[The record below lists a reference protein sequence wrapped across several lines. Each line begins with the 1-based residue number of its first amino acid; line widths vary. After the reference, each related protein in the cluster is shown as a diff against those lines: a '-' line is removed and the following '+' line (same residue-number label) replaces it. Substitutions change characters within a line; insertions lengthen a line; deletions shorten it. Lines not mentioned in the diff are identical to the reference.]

1 MSKTLEVL
9 FSPAEFATLPARDLS
24 ETVCVVFDV
33 LRATSS
39 MITAL
44 SNGATA
50 IYPVETIAEAL
61 AFRAKDSAILLAG
74 ERGGLRITAELTG
87 GTEFDLGNSP
97 REFTPAAIA
106 GKHIAWST
114 TNGTR
119 ALRACARARHTLVSC
134 LLNLRTTG
142 DWILNQECR
151 RVILV
156 CGGTYEEASLEDTLA
171 AGALADVLWSQFDGE
186 SISDA
191 AQVARQLWLQWR
203 HDLPSAMAL
212 AKNARRLLAR
222 PNLRDDV
229 PFCLQLNKLRTTSCL
244 DHTGAVKQMLT

>member
-9 FSPAEFATLPARDLS
+9 FSPAEFATLPTRDLS
-24 ETVCVVFDV
+24 QTVCVVFDV

-44 SNGATA
+44 FNGAAA

-61 AFRAKDSAILLAG
+61 AFRAKDPVILLAG
-74 ERGGLRITAELTG
+74 ERGGLRITADQTG

-97 REFTPAAIA
+97 REFTAQIVA
-106 GKHIAWST
+106 GKRIAWST

-119 ALRACARARHTLVSC
+119 ALRACARAHHTLVSC
-134 LLNLRTTG
+134 LLNLRATG

-151 RVILV
+151 RVLLV

-171 AGALADVLWSQFDGE
+171 AGALADVLWPQFDGE

-212 AKNARRLLAR
+212 AKNARSLLAR
-222 PNLRDDV
+222 PNLQDDV
-229 PFCLQLNKLRTTSCL
+229 PFCLELNRLPITASL
-244 DHTGAVKQMLT
+244 DPEGAVRRM